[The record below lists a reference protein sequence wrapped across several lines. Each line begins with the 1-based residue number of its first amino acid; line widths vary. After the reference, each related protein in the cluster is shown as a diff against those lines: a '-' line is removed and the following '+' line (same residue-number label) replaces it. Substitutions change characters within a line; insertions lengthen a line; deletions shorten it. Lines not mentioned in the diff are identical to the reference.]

1 MTNLVILT
9 GNLGADVDVRESNGT
24 TYARFSVATN
34 YRVRAKDGDHYEDR
48 TNWTRV
54 TAFGGLAK
62 TLQRLG
68 KGSKVLV
75 QGRLKET
82 VYEKDDVRVHYS
94 EVIATRVEFLVVK
107 PPEGADDLDDAEL
120 PEDAFDPGAGEDE
133 DVPL

>member
-1 MTNLVILT
+1 MSTNLVLLT
-9 GNLGADVDVRESNGT
+9 GNLGADVDVRTSGNT
-24 TYARFSVATN
+24 TYARFSVATS
-34 YRVRAKDGDHYEDR
+34 YRVRAGAGDHYEDR

-62 TLQRLG
+62 TLGRLG

-82 VYEKDDVRVHYS
+82 TYERDGVRVQYS

-107 PPEGADDLDDAEL
+107 PPEGGEDVEPDL
-120 PEDAFDPGAGEDE
+120 PQDAFDPGDAEDE
-133 DVPL
+133 DIPF